1 MAVLLVLSLTTDMY
15 KMRYIKHRTET
26 YSEYE
31 TWNAFSR
38 VSAFSFGEDRNAAQ
52 ILPMKDPSEKYKG
65 AYPTT
70 KMLDIDGAA
79 WTPMMGYNGNPASIQ
94 FLRDSVLYVVHAI
107 RPNSRV
113 LVIGTGGGRDLLAAV
128 AYGQSSILGIEIN
141 PLMHHIV
148 AEHYREY
155 SGNPYAVPGVEVGA
169 RVELAVKVAVAVNR
183 KHQSP
188 ARPLVR
194 GVTQGMAVRV
204 AGVERQSVIVSYR
217 QSGL

>member
-1 MAVLLVLSLTTDMY
+1 VY
-15 KMRYIKHRTET
+15 KMRYIKQRTET

-31 TWNAFSR
+31 GWNAFSR
-38 VSAFSFGEDRNAAQ
+38 VSAFADERNAAQ
-52 ILPMKDPSEKYKG
+52 ILPMKDAPEKYEHG
-65 AYPTT
+65 GFPST

-107 RPNSRV
+107 RPNARV

-148 AEHYREY
+148 AEQYRDY
-155 SGNPYAVPGVEVGA
+155 SGNPYAVPGVD
-169 RVELAVKVAVAVNR
+169 
-183 KHQSP
+183 
-188 ARPLVR
+188 
-194 GVTQGMAVRV
+194 
-204 AGVERQSVIVSYR
+204 VII
-217 QSGL
+217 